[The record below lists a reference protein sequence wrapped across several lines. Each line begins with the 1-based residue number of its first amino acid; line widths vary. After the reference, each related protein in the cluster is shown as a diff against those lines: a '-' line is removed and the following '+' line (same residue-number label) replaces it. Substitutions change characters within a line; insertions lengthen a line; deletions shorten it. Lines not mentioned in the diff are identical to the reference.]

1 MDAFNIS
8 SIAQLQNDLV
18 RQPALSAAQLP
29 PPPPE
34 LVRQFEALMA
44 RTPPPQV
51 DSIADSPL
59 THAAVA
65 SVEGHLQHHAA
76 AVDRVMAMNSGDM
89 SLAEMQTLQAQSTL
103 ELGLI
108 SMNQAAYMQVLGSTK
123 STVSA
128 LMKNQ

>member
-8 SIAQLQNDLV
+8 SIAQLQNDLI
-18 RQPALSAAQLP
+18 RPPELNAAQLP
-29 PPPPE
+29 PPDPQ
-34 LVRQFEALMA
+34 LVSQFEALMA
-44 RTPPPQV
+44 KAPPPKV
-51 DSIADSPL
+51 DSISDAPFTLS
-59 THAAVA
+59 AVA
-65 SVEGHLQHHAA
+65 SVEGHLQRHAA
-76 AVDRVMAMNSGDM
+76 AVDRVMAFGNGDM
-89 SLAEMQTLQAQSTL
+89 SLAELQTLQAQTTL